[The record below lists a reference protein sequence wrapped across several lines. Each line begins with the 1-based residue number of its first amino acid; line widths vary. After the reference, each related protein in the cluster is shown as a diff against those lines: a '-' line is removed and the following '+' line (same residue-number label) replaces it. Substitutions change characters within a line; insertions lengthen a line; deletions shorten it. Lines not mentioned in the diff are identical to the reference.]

1 MHDHTTARSI
11 DLLPGG
17 TMRILN
23 LLFCGTLLIGAAA
36 SVAVAEG
43 QSSAR
48 SVAMGGAHIGLA
60 SGIDAAFFN
69 PANLG
74 LGNHHQTG
82 IEFLG
87 FGADVS
93 NNAFSL
99 SDYNKYTGALLTS
112 QDKTDI
118 LDKIPAEGLHLN
130 VDAEATAMAFS
141 SGPFA
146 LTMTGVGK
154 ADVNLSRD
162 IFNLI
167 LNGNTFA
174 DTINVTG
181 SYSDV
186 VSYATAGIS
195 YGIPIYTQGSRQ
207 LAVGITAKYI
217 RGIGLERVTEMQG
230 MVATYA
236 TGYAGNGKVIAQ
248 TATGGTGMG
257 LDLGAALKLNDKYTV
272 GAKLENLVSSIKW
285 SQKTEEHGYL
295 FSFDTMTV
303 ANMGDSFVTSNNYT
317 RDIASFSTSL
327 PASLTAGIAKTT
339 GKLLWA
345 VDWQQ
350 GFTNDP
356 GTSTKPR
363 LSLGAEYSLLGFLPL
378 RAGYATGGNRNT
390 AFSFGSGLHLFAL
403 YIDAAAVTGS
413 SFSGYSSKGLNFA
426 VSTGLH
432 F

>member
-1 MHDHTTARSI
+1 MRSFTFKNSSI
-11 DLLPGG
+11 LCHGG
-17 TMRILN
+17 IMRILS
-23 LLFCGTLLIGAAA
+23 LVYCAALILTAA
-36 SVAVAEG
+36 SSAVLAEG

-60 SGIDAAFFN
+60 SGVDAALFN

-74 LGNHHQTG
+74 LDNHHQTG
-82 IEFLG
+82 LEFIG
-87 FGADVS
+87 FGADIS

-99 SDYNKYTGALLTS
+99 SDYNKYTGALLTTD
-112 QDKTDI
+112 DKAYI
-118 LDKIPAEGLHLN
+118 LGKIPAEGLHLN

-146 LTMTGVGK
+146 LTMTGVGQ

-162 IFNLI
+162 IFDLI

-186 VSYATAGIS
+186 VSYASAGIS

-207 LAVGITAKYI
+207 LAVGVTAKYI
-217 RGIGLERVTEMQG
+217 RGIGIERVTEMQG

-236 TGYAGNGKVIAQ
+236 TGYSGNGKVIAQ

-257 LDLGAALKLNDKYTV
+257 LDLGAALKLNDKYTL
-272 GAKLENLVSSIKW
+272 GAKLENFVSSIKW
-285 SQKTEEHGYL
+285 NQKTQERGYL

-303 ANMGDSFVTSNNYT
+303 ANMGDSFVTSDDYT
-317 RDIASFSTSL
+317 RDIGSFSTSL
-327 PASLTAGIAKTT
+327 PSTLNAGIARTS

-403 YIDAAAVTGS
+403 HIDAAAVTGS

-426 VSTGLH
+426 VSTGLY